1 MIESHSEQQR
11 QQLSACHWQ
20 PRQTLHHV
28 DAHRSQRRG
37 EYPMTRRKNRQWI
50 LNARPAGK
58 LTGEEF
64 FWNEAPIPQP
74 SDGQV
79 LIRTLWLSVDPAQ
92 RIWMSRDSY
101 KPAVPLGDV
110 MQSFAVGQVLVSR
123 HPEFKPGDLVRG
135 DFSWQD
141 YVVTDGKGFGGMQKL
156 PPGVPLNLALSLF
169 GVNGL
174 TAYFGITE
182 IGQIKAGETVVVSSA
197 AGATGSV
204 AGQIAKIKGCRVIG
218 TAGGK
223 EKCDWLVKEA
233 HFDAAIDYKSEDI
246 GARLSELCPNG
257 IDVFFDNVGGA
268 VLNEVL
274 ARINIKARIVLC
286 GSISKSDPSEPGP
299 ANYSNLVARRGRM
312 EGFTG
317 LDYPARIPEAFE
329 ALGRWQ
335 REGTLVHKEDVVFG
349 LENAPRA
356 LLRLFTGE
364 NFGKQL
370 VRVADAAA

>member
-1 MIESHSEQQR
+1 
-11 QQLSACHWQ
+11 
-20 PRQTLHHV
+20 
-28 DAHRSQRRG
+28 
-37 EYPMTRRKNRQWI
+37 MTEGKNRQWI
-50 LNARPAGK
+50 LNARPVGK

-64 FWNEAPIPQP
+64 RWNEAPIPEP

-92 RIWMSRDSY
+92 RIWIARDSY
-101 KPAVPLGDV
+101 KPAVPLGEV
-110 MQSFAVGQVLVSR
+110 MQSFAVGQVLESR
-123 HPEFKPGDLVRG
+123 HPDFRPGDLVRG

-141 YVVTDGKGFGGMQKL
+141 YVVTDGKGFGGMQKV
-156 PPGVPLNLALSLF
+156 PPGTPPNLALSLF

-182 IGQIKAGETVVVSSA
+182 IGQVKAGETVVVSGA
-197 AGATGSV
+197 AGATGSI
-204 AGQIAKIKGCRVIG
+204 AGQIARIKGCRVIG

-223 EKCDWLVKEA
+223 DKCDWLVNEA
-233 HFDAAIDYKSEDI
+233 HFHAAIDYKSEDV

-274 ARINIKARIVLC
+274 ARLNLNARIVLC
-286 GSISKSDPSEPGP
+286 GSISKSDATTPQPGP
-299 ANYSNLVARRGRM
+299 ANYSNLVARRARM

-317 LDYPARIPEAFE
+317 LDYPARVPEALE

-335 REGTLVHKEDVVFG
+335 RDNGLVHKEDVAYG
-349 LENAPRA
+349 LKNAPKA
-356 LLRLFTGE
+356 LLRLFAGE

-370 VRVADAAA
+370 VKVADAAA

>member
-1 MIESHSEQQR
+1 
-11 QQLSACHWQ
+11 
-20 PRQTLHHV
+20 
-28 DAHRSQRRG
+28 
-37 EYPMTRRKNRQWI
+37 
-50 LNARPAGK
+50 
-58 LTGEEF
+58 
-64 FWNEAPIPQP
+64 
-74 SDGQV
+74 V

-110 MQSFAVGQVLVSR
+110 MQSFAVGEVVESR
-123 HPEFKPGDLVRG
+123 HPDFGPGDLVRG
-135 DFSWQD
+135 DFSRQD
-141 YVVTDGKGFGGMQKL
+141 YVVADGKAFGGMQKL
-156 PPGVPLNLALSLF
+156 PPGVPPNLALSLF

-218 TAGGK
+218 TAAGK
-223 EKCDWLVKEA
+223 QKCAWLVNEA
-233 HFDAAIDYKSEDI
+233 HFDAAIDYKSEDV

-274 ARINIKARIVLC
+274 ARINLKARIVLC
-286 GSISKSDPSEPGP
+286 GSISKSNPSEPGP

-329 ALGRWQ
+329 LLARWQ
-335 REGTLVHKEDVVFG
+335 WEGRLLQKEDVVVG

-370 VRVADAAA
+370 VKVADAAA

>member
-1 MIESHSEQQR
+1 
-11 QQLSACHWQ
+11 
-20 PRQTLHHV
+20 
-28 DAHRSQRRG
+28 
-37 EYPMTRRKNRQWI
+37 MTEGKNRQWI

-64 FWNEAPIPQP
+64 RWHEAAIPLL

-92 RIWMSRDSY
+92 RLWMARDSY

-110 MQSFAVGQVLVSR
+110 MQSFAVGQVLESR
-123 HPEFKPGDLVRG
+123 LPDFKPGDLVRG

-141 YVVTDGKGFGGMQKL
+141 YIVTDGKGFGGMQKI
-156 PPGVPLNLALSLF
+156 PPGTPPDLALSLF

-174 TAYFGITE
+174 TAYFGMIE
-182 IGQIKAGETVVVSSA
+182 IGKIKAGETVVVSSA

-204 AGQIAKIKGCRVIG
+204 GGQIAKIKGCRVIG

-223 EKCDWLVKEA
+223 DKCDWLVNEA
-233 HFDAAIDYKSEDI
+233 HFDAAIDYKSEDV
-246 GARLSELCPNG
+246 GTRLSELCPNG
-257 IDVFFDNVGGA
+257 IDVFFDNVGGEI
-268 VLNEVL
+268 LNEVL
-274 ARINIKARIVLC
+274 ARINLNARIVLC
-286 GSISKSDPSEPGP
+286 GSISKSDAATPQPGP
-299 ANYSNLVARRGRM
+299 ANYSNLVARRARM

-317 LDYPARIPEAFE
+317 LDYPARVPEAFE

-335 REGTLVHKEDVVFG
+335 RDGRLVHREDVAIG
-349 LENAPRA
+349 LENAPKA
-356 LLRLFTGE
+356 LRRLFAGE

-370 VRVADAAA
+370 VKVADAAAA

>member
-1 MIESHSEQQR
+1 
-11 QQLSACHWQ
+11 
-20 PRQTLHHV
+20 
-28 DAHRSQRRG
+28 
-37 EYPMTRRKNRQWI
+37 MTDGKNCQWI

-64 FWNEAPIPQP
+64 LWNEAPIPRP
-74 SDGQV
+74 SEGQV

-92 RIWMSRDSY
+92 RIWMARDSY

-110 MQSFAVGQVLVSR
+110 MQSFAVGQVIESR
-123 HPEFKPGDLVRG
+123 HPDFKPGDLVRG
-135 DFSWQD
+135 DLSWQD
-141 YVVTDGKGFGGMQKL
+141 YLVTDGKGLGGMQKVAPDT
-156 PPGVPLNLALSLF
+156 PPNLALGLF

-174 TAYFGITE
+174 TSYFGMIE
-182 IGQIKAGETVVVSSA
+182 IGKIKAGETVVVSGA

-223 EKCDWLVKEA
+223 DKCDWLVNEA
-233 HFDAAIDYKSEDI
+233 HFDAAIDYKSEEV

-257 IDVFFDNVGGA
+257 IDVFFDNVGGE

-274 ARINIKARIVLC
+274 ARINLHARIVLC
-286 GSISKSDPSEPGP
+286 GSISKSDAATPQPGP
-299 ANYSNLVARRGRM
+299 ANYSNLVARRARM

-317 LDYPARIPEAFE
+317 LDYPTRVPEAFE

-335 REGTLVHKEDVVFG
+335 RNGSLVHKEDIAYG

-356 LLRLFTGE
+356 LLRLFAGE

-370 VRVADAAA
+370 VKVADAAV

>member
-1 MIESHSEQQR
+1 
-11 QQLSACHWQ
+11 
-20 PRQTLHHV
+20 
-28 DAHRSQRRG
+28 
-37 EYPMTRRKNRQWI
+37 MTEGKNRQWI

-64 FWNEAPIPQP
+64 LWNEASIPRL
-74 SDGQV
+74 SDGQA

-92 RIWMSRDSY
+92 RIWIARDSY
-101 KPAVPLGDV
+101 KPAVPLGEV
-110 MQSFAVGQVLVSR
+110 MQSFAVGQVLESR
-123 HPEFKPGDLVRG
+123 HPDFKLGDLVRG
-135 DFSWQD
+135 DLGWQD
-141 YVVTDGKGFGGMQKL
+141 YVVTDGNGFGGVQKV
-156 PPGVPLNLALSLF
+156 PPGTAPNLALGLF

-174 TAYFGITE
+174 TAYFGMTE
-182 IGQIKAGETVVVSSA
+182 IGRVKSGDTVVVSGA

-204 AGQIAKIKGCRVIG
+204 AGQIAKIQGCRVIG

-223 EKCDWLVKEA
+223 KKCEWLVKEA
-233 HFDAAIDYKSEDI
+233 HFDAAIDYKNEDV

-274 ARINIKARIVLC
+274 ARINVSARIVLC
-286 GSISKSDPSEPGP
+286 GSISKSDVSEPQPGP
-299 ANYSNLVARRGRM
+299 ANYSNLVARRARM

-317 LDYPARIPEAFE
+317 LDYPSRGPEALE
-329 ALGRWQ
+329 ALVSWQ
-335 REGTLVHKEDVVFG
+335 REGRLVQREDVVAG

-356 LLRLFTGE
+356 LLRLFSGE

-370 VRVADAAA
+370 VKIADAAA

>member
-1 MIESHSEQQR
+1 MNE
-11 QQLSACHWQ
+11 
-20 PRQTLHHV
+20 
-28 DAHRSQRRG
+28 G
-37 EYPMTRRKNRQWI
+37 KNRQWI

-58 LTGEEF
+58 VTGNEF
-64 FWNEAPIPQP
+64 RWNEAPVPQP

-79 LIRTLWLSVDPAQ
+79 LVRNLWLSVDPAQ
-92 RIWMSRDSY
+92 RTWMARDSY

-110 MQSFAVGQVLVSR
+110 MQSFAVGQVLESR
-123 HPEFKPGDLVRG
+123 HPDFKPGDLVRG
-135 DFSWQD
+135 EFGWQD
-141 YVVTDGKGFGGMQKL
+141 YAATDGKSFGGMHKL
-156 PPGVPLNLALSLF
+156 PPGIPPNLALGLF
-169 GVNGL
+169 GLNGL

-182 IGQIKAGETVVVSSA
+182 VGQVKVGETVVVSGA

-204 AGQIAKIKGCRVIG
+204 AGQIAKLKGCRVIG

-223 EKCDWLVKEA
+223 EKCDWLVEEA
-233 HFDAAIDYKSEDI
+233 RFDAAIDYKSEDI
-246 GARLSELCPNG
+246 GARLVALCPAG

-274 ARINIKARIVLC
+274 ARINLKARIVLC
-286 GSISKSDPSEPGP
+286 GSISKSDTSEPQPGP

-317 LDYPARIPEAFE
+317 IDYLARVPEALE

-335 REGTLVHKEDVVFG
+335 RQGSIAQKEDVAIG
-349 LENAPRA
+349 LENAPRT
-356 LLRLFTGE
+356 LMRLFSGE

-370 VRVADAAA
+370 VKIADAPG